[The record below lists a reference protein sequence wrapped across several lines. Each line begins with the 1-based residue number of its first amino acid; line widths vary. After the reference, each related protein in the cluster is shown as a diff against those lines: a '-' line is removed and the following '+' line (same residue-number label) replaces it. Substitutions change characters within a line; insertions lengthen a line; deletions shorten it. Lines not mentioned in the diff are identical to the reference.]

1 MLVTMDAIF
10 LVYAPKVIEMNTI
23 EVFLGHA
30 CKFQS
35 VSDKG

>member
-1 MLVTMDAIF
+1 MRETMDAIF
-10 LVYAPKVIEMNTI
+10 LDYGAKVIEMNTI
-23 EVFLGHA
+23 EIFLGHA